1 MTFAQARTRLTY
13 IFIFFF
19 AFNNLLIVI
28 PFVKNSYGS
37 ESLINIMTRILVV
50 YSVHVAV
57 IVGGVFGQKDSR
69 RDLTSKN
76 SFWIALIMALLWN
89 VLLSFRLIVFT
100 FIETDT
106 TDEDL
111 IKYIDTI
118 APASSFLVSGALTY
132 FFTDQN

>member
-1 MTFAQARTRLTY
+1 MTFARARTILVL

-19 AFNNLLIVI
+19 TFNNLLIVI

-57 IVGGVFGQKDSR
+57 ILGGIFGQKNSP
-69 RDLTSKN
+69 RDLTSKD
-76 SFWIALIMALLWN
+76 SFWIAFIVALLWN
-89 VLLSFRLIVFT
+89 ILLTWRCIVFT

-111 IKYIDTI
+111 IKYIDTV
-118 APASSFLVSGALTY
+118 APASSFFVSGALTY